1 MPRPSQT
8 RTSVREKADRS
19 SIHFQK
25 TKMCKF
31 HLLGV
36 CTRGTQCSWAH
47 SPEELKALPDFYR
60 TKLCHTYLS
69 KGVCRNMECR
79 YAHGYH
85 ELRTT
90 DGQEIMDDGAN
101 YDGGNNIHNALD
113 NDDTC
118 SPCNSMQQGYNAQ
131 WGASDVQ
138 FAFMQMIPFS
148 PAMDYTD
155 MSYEAGSY
163 SHSKGDDCK
172 RRDLSLMSR
181 QTTTDQHGF
190 VGDFSNSEDGDLWVG
205 GSDRSS
211 GDATPTRIASTC
223 SPGLTTTFGEPDDQA
238 DDVIVRV
245 RNTFL
250 EFGTE
255 KDTLFQTTISE
266 QTGFS
271 RQRSRSLDTRVRA

>member
-8 RTSVREKADRS
+8 RSSVREKADRS

-47 SPEELKALPDFYR
+47 SSEELKALPDFYR

-69 KGVCRNMECR
+69 KGICRNMECR

-90 DGQEIMDDGAN
+90 DGQEVMDNGSN
-101 YDGGNNIHNALD
+101 SPSSIN
-113 NDDTC
+113 NDDIC
-118 SPCNSMQQGYNAQ
+118 SPCDSMQQGYSAQ

-148 PAMDYTD
+148 PAMTMMD
-155 MSYEAGSY
+155 MAYDMPSLP
-163 SHSKGDDCK
+163 KGDDCS
-172 RRDLSLMSR
+172 RRDVGLMSR
-181 QTTTDQHGF
+181 QTTTDHHGF
-190 VGDFSNSEDGDLWVG
+190 GDFSNSEDGDLWVG
-205 GSDRSS
+205 SSDRSS
-211 GDATPTRIASTC
+211 GEVTPTRSASNG
-223 SPGLTTTFGEPDDQA
+223 SPGLTVGELDDQA

-250 EFGTE
+250 EFRTE
-255 KDTLFQTTISE
+255 KDAFFQTIDSE
-266 QTGFS
+266 QTALQ
-271 RQRSRSLDTRVRA
+271 RQRSRSLDTRIRA